1 MPTDILK
8 LWPEDSDST
17 VVRGK
22 GLVQL
27 GHLAADTR
35 ELFDQMD
42 LKPHVPQIKGSL
54 HTGYPAANDQYIFV
68 HDNLPSLH
76 KIVQRFYPPFI
87 ALTTSSVRSLIFIS
101 IPSMKLAAQLKCIL
115 HLGHAV
121 IKVSAPVA
129 MASFNLLP

>member
-17 VVRGK
+17 IVCGES
-22 GLVQL
+22 LVQL

-35 ELFDQMD
+35 ELFHQMD
-42 LKPHVPQIKGSL
+42 LKTHVSQIKGSL
-54 HTGYPAANDQYIFV
+54 HTGYSPANDQYIFV
-68 HDNLPSLH
+68 HDNLPSLY
-76 KIVQRFYPPFI
+76 KIVQRFYAPFI
-87 ALTTSSVRSLIFIS
+87 ALTTSSVRSLIFMS
-101 IPSMKLAAQLKCIL
+101 IPSMKLAAQLKCML

-129 MASFNLLP
+129 MASLNLLP